1 MGPTVIG
8 GLPAHP
14 LLVHLVV
21 VLVPITA
28 FLLILAVC
36 WPYARRRIG
45 IVAPAAALLTLVAVP
60 ITTNAGEW
68 LERRTEPDPL
78 VEIHTDLGDQMI
90 YWSAAVFLVA
100 AVWWAL
106 HDTRI
111 TSWRERRGIATAP
124 TLVKGITIAVAVLAV
139 AFSVGSVVQVYRIG
153 ESGARAVWH
162 DQAQTVYP
170 SNDR

>member
-1 MGPTVIG
+1 MGPTVIS

-14 LLVHLVV
+14 LLVHFVV
-21 VLVPITA
+21 VLVPLTA

-36 WPYARRRIG
+36 WPYARHRIG
-45 IVAPAAALLTLVAVP
+45 IVAPATALLTLVMVP

-78 VEIHTDLGDQMI
+78 VEIHTELGDQLI

-100 AVWWAL
+100 AVWWVL
-106 HDTRI
+106 HNDRVI
-111 TSWRERRGIATAP
+111 KWREDRGIATAP
-124 TLVKGITIAVAVLAV
+124 TLAKGITIVVAVLAV
-139 AFSVGSVVQVYRIG
+139 ALSVGSVVQVYRIG